1 MDCEDRESDA
11 RRRGMGRGRRD
22 KGGGELCGRKRAGD
36 YGREASKGN
45 ANEKKGEEE
54 NDKEKKKMGASQT
67 VVTHTFKSCCLSL
80 EMTAMFFIVST
91 WSCLSSDLIEDN

>member
-1 MDCEDRESDA
+1 
-11 RRRGMGRGRRD
+11 MGGGRRD

-54 NDKEKKKMGASQT
+54 SDKEKKDGRESN
-67 VVTHTFKSCCLSL
+67 SCYSH
-80 EMTAMFFIVST
+80 F
-91 WSCLSSDLIEDN
+91 

>member
-1 MDCEDRESDA
+1 
-11 RRRGMGRGRRD
+11 MGGGRRD
-22 KGGGELCGRKRAGD
+22 KGGGKLCGRKRAED

-54 NDKEKKKMGASQT
+54 NDKEKKDGRESN
-67 VVTHTFKSCCLSL
+67 TFKSCCQSL

-91 WSCLSSDLIEDN
+91 LSCLSSDLIENN